1 MADTQSKFLSSV
13 FRAVVRFRWLVV
25 AIYALLLGPAVYF
38 AIQVPQDNAPDRLIL
53 ESDDDYRA
61 TRQFEGVFGS
71 AEYVILWAE
80 ADDPFSPE
88 VLRRLIDLEA
98 SLAKIDRV
106 STNSALGIF
115 RRAKA

>member
-1 MADTQSKFLSSV
+1 MAETQSSPLATV
-13 FRAVVRFRWLVV
+13 FRTVVRFRWLVV
-25 AIYALLLGPAVYF
+25 ALYALLMGPAVYL

-61 TRQFEGVFGS
+61 TRAFEQVFGS

-88 VLRRLIDLEA
+88 VLRRLLDLEA
-98 SLAKIDRV
+98 SLSKLDRI
-106 STNSALGIF
+106 STNSALG
-115 RRAKA
+115 